1 MKKVSIKDVAKEAGV
16 SLTTVSHILNHK
28 QERFSQ
34 ATIDKVLT
42 AKDKLGYIPNKN
54 AQQLR
59 GHTIKLIG
67 VLVPSLTNPF
77 FSTIMQSME
86 QHKPDYVDLFFLS
99 TSGDHLEQNIKHLV
113 ERGMDGLVIA
123 RLIDQPESMNDYL
136 ERHNVPYV
144 VLDQSE
150 DNGYTDIIRTDEQ
163 TGGALAAKHLI
174 SLNHQQIAIVEPY
187 EMMSNMQARVK
198 GFEDYCRLHDIEIP
212 LKIKTELSPSGGKQ
226 IVNQIIDSQ
235 VTAVFAI
242 NDEMAIGIIRGL
254 RECGK
259 AVPEDISI
267 VGYDNI
273 SFSQYMTPALTTVA
287 QPISLIGE
295 TALRLIVRKI
305 TNTAQ
310 GVEHIELPNELVVR
324 ETTKQLNE

>member
-42 AKDKLGYIPNKN
+42 AKDKLNYIPNKN

-77 FSTIMQSME
+77 FSAIMQSME

-99 TSGDHLEQNIKHLV
+99 TSGDHLEHNIKHLV

-123 RLIDQPESMNDYL
+123 RLIDQPESMNNYL

-163 TGGALAAKHLI
+163 TGGALAAEHLI
-174 SLNHQQIAIVEPY
+174 HLNHQHIAIVHPY

-198 GFEDYCRLHDIEIP
+198 GFEDYCKTHNIPMPVKIET
-212 LKIKTELSPSGGKQ
+212 KLSPSGGKQ
-226 IVNQIIDSQ
+226 IAEQIIQSN

-242 NDEMAIGIIRGL
+242 NDEMAIGILRGL
-254 RECGK
+254 REHGK
-259 AVPEDISI
+259 SVPKDISV

-287 QPISLIGE
+287 QPIALIGE
-295 TALRLIVRKI
+295 TSLRLIVKKVMDK
-305 TNTAQ
+305 TQ
-310 GVEHIELPNELVVR
+310 GVERVELPNKLVIR
-324 ETTKQLNE
+324 ETTDYLNE

>member
-77 FSTIMQSME
+77 FSAIMQSME

-99 TSGDHLEQNIKHLV
+99 TSGDHLEHNIKHLV

-123 RLIDQPESMNDYL
+123 RLIDQPESMNNYL

-163 TGGALAAKHLI
+163 TGGALAAAHLI
-174 SLNHQQIAIVEPY
+174 DLNHQHIAIVQPY

-198 GFEDYCRLHDIEIP
+198 GFEDYCESHDVQKP
-212 LKIKTELSPSGGKQ
+212 LKIETELSPSGGKQ
-226 IVNQIIDSQ
+226 IVDQIIDSQ

-254 RECGK
+254 KERGK
-259 AVPEDISI
+259 AVPEEISV

-287 QPISLIGE
+287 QPVALIGE
-295 TALRLIVRKI
+295 TALRLIVKKI
-305 TNTAQ
+305 TETDQ
-310 GVEHIELPNELVVR
+310 GVERIELPNELVVR
-324 ETTKQLNE
+324 ETTQQLNQ

>member
-42 AKDKLGYIPNKN
+42 AKAKLGYIPNKN

-77 FSTIMQSME
+77 FSAIMQSME

-99 TSGDHLEQNIKHLV
+99 TSGDHLEHNIQHLV

-123 RLIDQPESMNDYL
+123 RLIDQPESMNQYL

-163 TGGALAAKHLI
+163 TGGTLAAEHLI
-174 SLNHQQIAIVEPY
+174 NLNHRHIAIVEPY
-187 EMMSNMQARVK
+187 EMMSNMQARVQ
-198 GFEDYCRLHDIEIP
+198 GFEAYCQSQGVPIP
-212 LKIKTELSPSGGKQ
+212 LKVKTELSPSGGKQ
-226 IVNQIIDSQ
+226 IVDQIIDSQ

-254 RECGK
+254 RERGK
-259 AVPEDISI
+259 AVPEDISV

-287 QPISLIGE
+287 QPIALIGE
-295 TALRLIVRKI
+295 TALRLIVKKI
-305 TNTAQ
+305 THTTQ
-310 GVEHIELPNELVVR
+310 GVERIELPNELIVR
-324 ETTKQLNE
+324 ETTKPFNS

>member
-77 FSTIMQSME
+77 FSAIMQSME

-99 TSGDHLEQNIKHLV
+99 TSGDHLEHNIKHLV

-123 RLIDQPESMNDYL
+123 RLIDQPESMNNYL

-163 TGGALAAKHLI
+163 TGGALAAAHLI
-174 SLNHQQIAIVEPY
+174 DLNHQHIAIVQPY

-198 GFEDYCRLHDIEIP
+198 GFEDYCESHDVQKP
-212 LKIKTELSPSGGKQ
+212 LKIETELSPSGGKQ
-226 IVNQIIDSQ
+226 IVDQIIDSQ

-254 RECGK
+254 KLYLKRFQ
-259 AVPEDISI
+259 S
-267 VGYDNI
+267 
-273 SFSQYMTPALTTVA
+273 
-287 QPISLIGE
+287 
-295 TALRLIVRKI
+295 
-305 TNTAQ
+305 
-310 GVEHIELPNELVVR
+310 
-324 ETTKQLNE
+324 